1 MPDILLSSDGTV
13 VADQIK
19 WAGTPW
25 QRIRGLLRG
34 PELADGEAFIL
45 CRAAQ
50 VHTFGLGYDIDVV
63 FCDKRWVVQRV
74 VAPLRRNR
82 LSPLV
87 MGGALRDRASGRR
100 RCRGRSRLGLEAQSG
115 GSSKPVMNEV

>member
-13 VADQIK
+13 VADRIK

-25 QRIRGLLRG
+25 QKMRGLLRG

-50 VHTFGLGYDIDVV
+50 VHTIGLGYDIDVV

-74 VAPLRRNR
+74 VSPLPRNR

-87 MGGALRDRASGRR
+87 MGARYAIELRAGAAAGVAPGSILSVRAGGRR
-100 RCRGRSRLGLEAQSG
+100 SRS
-115 GSSKPVMNEV
+115 

>member
-13 VADQIK
+13 VAFRIK
-19 WAGTPW
+19 WARTPW
-25 QRIRGLLRG
+25 QRMRGLLRG
-34 PELADGEAFIL
+34 PGLADGEAFIL

-50 VHTFGLGYDIDVV
+50 VHTIGLGYDIDVV

-87 MGGALRDRASGRR
+87 MGARYAIELRAGAAAGVAPGSVLSLRAEGRR
-100 RCRGRSRLGLEAQSG
+100 SRS
-115 GSSKPVMNEV
+115 